1 MIDKS
6 GYENIEIP
14 GELDQVVQ
22 DALAEGL
29 EQRRKNRVRDLS
41 RRLGPM
47 AAVFL
52 LCTVTAL
59 NISPTFAAAACDLP
73 VVGGLCQVFLFRE
86 YHKEDDIK
94 YIDAKIP
101 QIKNTGKTEL
111 EQRINQEIQKAVYDR
126 LAASAARAKD
136 YHDAF
141 IATGGDAEAFV
152 PVGITIDYE
161 VKYISP
167 SHVSFVISQYE
178 SRFSSYH
185 CEFYYNIDL
194 GSGKVITLKDWF
206 GPSYQQIVADSIEE
220 SIAQWSDEQRGI
232 LWEHLSIPDLI
243 SEDTNFYFDRDGQ
256 VVVVIEKYQA
266 AYGAAGSLEFK
277 IG

>member
-111 EQRINQEIQKAVYDR
+111 EQRINQEIQKAVYDC
-126 LAASAARAKD
+126 LAASEARAKD

-167 SHVSFVISQYE
+167 SHVSFV
-178 SRFSSYH
+178 
-185 CEFYYNIDL
+185 
-194 GSGKVITLKDWF
+194 
-206 GPSYQQIVADSIEE
+206 
-220 SIAQWSDEQRGI
+220 IAQWSDEQRGI

>member
-1 MIDKS
+1 M
-6 GYENIEIP
+6 
-14 GELDQVVQ
+14 
-22 DALAEGL
+22 
-29 EQRRKNRVRDLS
+29 
-41 RRLGPM
+41 
-47 AAVFL
+47 
-52 LCTVTAL
+52 
-59 NISPTFAAAACDLP
+59 
-73 VVGGLCQVFLFRE
+73 
-86 YHKEDDIK
+86 
-94 YIDAKIP
+94 
-101 QIKNTGKTEL
+101 
-111 EQRINQEIQKAVYDR
+111 
-126 LAASAARAKD
+126 
-136 YHDAF
+136 
-141 IATGGDAEAFV
+141 
-152 PVGITIDYE
+152 GITIDYE

-194 GSGKVITLKDWF
+194 ENGKVITLKDWF

-266 AYGAAGSLEFK
+266 AYGTAGSLEFK

>member
-111 EQRINQEIQKAVYDR
+111 EQRINQEIQKAVYDC
-126 LAASAARAKD
+126 LAASEARAKD

-167 SHVSFVISQYE
+167 SHV
-178 SRFSSYH
+178 
-185 CEFYYNIDL
+185 
-194 GSGKVITLKDWF
+194 
-206 GPSYQQIVADSIEE
+206 
-220 SIAQWSDEQRGI
+220 
-232 LWEHLSIPDLI
+232 
-243 SEDTNFYFDRDGQ
+243 
-256 VVVVIEKYQA
+256 
-266 AYGAAGSLEFK
+266 
-277 IG
+277 

>member
-111 EQRINQEIQKAVYDR
+111 EQRINQEIQKAVYDC
-126 LAASAARAKD
+126 LAA
-136 YHDAF
+136 
-141 IATGGDAEAFV
+141 
-152 PVGITIDYE
+152 
-161 VKYISP
+161 
-167 SHVSFVISQYE
+167 Q
-178 SRFSSYH
+178 
-185 CEFYYNIDL
+185 
-194 GSGKVITLKDWF
+194 
-206 GPSYQQIVADSIEE
+206 
-220 SIAQWSDEQRGI
+220 
-232 LWEHLSIPDLI
+232 
-243 SEDTNFYFDRDGQ
+243 
-256 VVVVIEKYQA
+256 
-266 AYGAAGSLEFK
+266 
-277 IG
+277 